1 MCDEVGEQQPGV
13 SSGRL
18 CQPWQRCGDFFFFF
32 KPGRHFLGDPVLI
45 EGQGGEEVPLRGGPA
60 WGLGQG
66 VTRARRDRA
75 VGLPGL
81 TRTDKWSA
89 LRGEDFGIWKGVRE
103 KV

>member
-1 MCDEVGEQQPGV
+1 M
-13 SSGRL
+13 
-18 CQPWQRCGDFFFFF
+18 
-32 KPGRHFLGDPVLI
+32 
-45 EGQGGEEVPLRGGPA
+45 